1 MDSQMR
7 PTAAQRNAWA
17 LVITLC
23 AALLLALAPRALS
36 DPTTSS
42 QGPPRAAT
50 GNVGNVRGTSATLQG
65 TVNPHG
71 LATTYYFAYG
81 PTAAYGST
89 TPTTSVGSG
98 NSTVKV
104 SQTVTNLPLG
114 AHYRIY
120 ATNARGTKPGRDRI
134 YASKKTKLKFVMADT
149 KELAPTPYGG
159 TFVLRGTLTG
169 ASGALQPI
177 SLQSSVYP
185 FLTAFAD
192 VGTPLSTDAAGAF
205 AIPVEGLTQST
216 QLRVRTNA
224 LRPLD
229 GPIVTAHVAYKV
241 TLKVRTS
248 AHRGLVRLYGTVTPA
263 KVGARLL
270 FQLEAPSRPRGKSER
285 EVRYATQGSSV
296 VKRAA
301 RGFSRF
307 SQVLTVRKGGRYRAY
322 VVVHSGAL
330 VSGASASVT
339 LHAASRTT
347 KRK

>member
-1 MDSQMR
+1 MR
-7 PTAAQRNAWA
+7 STLAHRNAGA
-17 LVITLC
+17 LVIAMC
-23 AALLLALAPRALS
+23 AALAFAPQALS
-36 DPTTSS
+36 DPANA

-50 GNVGNVRGTSATLQG
+50 GGVSNVRGTSATLQG

-81 PTAAYGST
+81 PTTAYGST
-89 TPTTSVGSG
+89 TPTTAVGSG
-98 NSTVKV
+98 ASTVKV
-104 SQTVTNLPLG
+104 SQTVANFPIG
-114 AHYRIY
+114 DHYRIY
-120 ATNARGTKPGRDRI
+120 ATNARGTKPGRDRT
-134 YASKKTKLKFVMADT
+134 YTSKKSKAKFVMADT

-159 TFVLRGTLTG
+159 TYILRGTLTG
-169 ASGALQPI
+169 PGGALQPI
-177 SLQSSVYP
+177 ILQSSAYP

-192 VGTPLSTDAAGAF
+192 VGTPLSTNAAGAF
-205 AIPVEGLTQST
+205 AIPVKGLTQST
-216 QLRVRTNA
+216 QLRVRTSA

-263 KVGARLL
+263 KVGVRVL

-285 EVRYATQGSSV
+285 EVRYSTQGSGV
-296 VKRAA
+296 VKRGT
-301 RGFSRF
+301 RSFSRF

-322 VVVHSGAL
+322 VVVRSGAL
-330 VSGASASVT
+330 VSGTSASVT